1 MRKYK
6 LMFCGNAWAPRIIDL
21 KMVTPERL
29 LRGSVGLRL
38 KVVLA
43 LYVSAAA
50 LLPFG
55 HHDLVCH
62 IKSTTHCTT
71 CAVGSSAE
79 ATGDSTILARFWLF
93 DAGVA
98 IIEPVDAPHAATIG
112 PASGRAPPVA

>member
-1 MRKYK
+1 MAR
-6 LMFCGNAWAPRIIDL
+6 
-21 KMVTPERL
+21 PERFF
-29 LRGSVGLRL
+29 RGSVGLRL

-43 LYVSAAA
+43 LYMLAAA

-55 HHDLVCH
+55 HHDLACH

-79 ATGDSTILARFWLF
+79 AAADPAVLARSWLF
-93 DAGVA
+93 DGGSAVVDL
-98 IIEPVDAPHAATIG
+98 VDALHSASLR

>member
-1 MRKYK
+1 
-6 LMFCGNAWAPRIIDL
+6 
-21 KMVTPERL
+21 MVTPERV

-55 HHDLVCH
+55 HHDLACH
-62 IKSTTHCTT
+62 VKSTTHCAT

-79 ATGDSTILARFWLF
+79 ATGDSTVLARFWLL
-93 DAGVA
+93 DAGIAVV
-98 IIEPVDAPHAATIG
+98 EPVDALHAATVRR
-112 PASGRAPPVA
+112 ASGRAPPAL

>member
-1 MRKYK
+1 MST
-6 LMFCGNAWAPRIIDL
+6 LG
-21 KMVTPERL
+21 RL
-29 LRGSVGLRL
+29 PRGSVGLRL

-43 LYVSAAA
+43 LYMLAAG

-79 ATGDSTILARFWLF
+79 AAADPTVLARFWLL
-93 DAGVA
+93 DAGIALVD
-98 IIEPVDAPHAATIG
+98 PVDVPPPTSLR